1 MPTEDIEKKDLVRTV
16 LKDVV
21 IKSLRETLSLMK
33 LEVSVD
39 NISRLQSY
47 QETIKRKL
55 GAVKTIEKELI
66 DLYKEPLDIS
76 RIINEGME
84 FEVECNTKLIILE
97 KFLNNQVKEDKKPT
111 KSNSTHG
118 SPIEEVKLPKMEIR
132 RFSGDPT
139 KWQHSTI
146 RSKPPFTL
154 QTYLMHKNLV
164 ISLDIWKVML

>member
-97 KFLNNQVKEDKKPT
+97 KILNNQVKEDKKPT
-111 KSNSTHG
+111 KSNSTHR
-118 SPIEEVKLPKMEIR
+118 SPKEEVKLPKMEIR